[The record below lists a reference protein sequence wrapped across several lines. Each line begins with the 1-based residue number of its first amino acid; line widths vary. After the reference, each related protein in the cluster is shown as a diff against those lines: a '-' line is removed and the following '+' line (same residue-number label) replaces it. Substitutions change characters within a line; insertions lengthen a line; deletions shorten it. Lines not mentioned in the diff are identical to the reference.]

1 MKHTLKRFLQPEV
14 AVKETARIFRAE
26 LDQKINVAARRIKS
40 TIGRR
45 AKHIQTLHAKAVA
58 QFGNFGAVLFD
69 EADHGAGSCR
79 DYAAN
84 TPPAGLSAVV
94 VVKPMARV
102 QKSFC
107 A

>member
-26 LDQKINVAARRIKS
+26 LDQKIDVAVRRIKS

-45 AKHIQTLHAKAVA
+45 TEHIQTLHAKAVA

-69 EADHGAGSCR
+69 EVDHGV
-79 DYAAN
+79 
-84 TPPAGLSAVV
+84 L
-94 VVKPMARV
+94 
-102 QKSFC
+102 
-107 A
+107 